1 PSCPTSRRDISASM
15 SRGPTSRR
23 RIAIDVSSRAA
34 STVALRR
41 AGHRVRSFGSRGVG
55 NMRLLLVWLINAA
68 ALFAL
73 PYLMSSIKVDSIVSA
88 LIAALVLGLINTFIR
103 PVLVLLTLPATL
115 LTLGLFI
122 FVING
127 LLFWFVGSFV
137 EGFHVAGFLSAVIAG
152 ILYTILSG

>member
-1 PSCPTSRRDISASM
+1 
-15 SRGPTSRR
+15 
-23 RIAIDVSSRAA
+23 
-34 STVALRR
+34 
-41 AGHRVRSFGSRGVG
+41 
-55 NMRLLLVWLINAA
+55 MRLLLVWLINAA

-73 PYLMSSIKVDSIVSA
+73 PYLLSSISVDSISAA

-103 PVLVLLTLPATL
+103 PLLVLLTLPATL

-137 EGFHVAGFLSAVIAG
+137 PGFHVAGFWPAFFGAILYSIISWALSA
-152 ILYTILSG
+152 LLLKKHD